1 MKKLL
6 AILFLFV
13 SSITFA
19 QHQFTTY
26 VTASGTDT
34 YSATISVPTIT
45 SYTTK
50 RIHIRFSN
58 PNAGASTLNITPSG
72 GSALGAIAIRAWDG
86 DSWEPL
92 VGGEIDSGQDYIVV
106 YNGTYFELYPSIGG
120 GEVGSGEFIYS
131 IQTISG
137 TTHTINAAA
146 IGDLNKWFI
155 YTNASGCTVTMD
167 EDVDEGRSV
176 VAQRGPTAGTVT
188 FQDDGTSTLTTA
200 SGDYDLEAVNRIA
213 SWTMQ
218 ASNNWHGVGELGP
231 AASGGTQDLQS
242 VLDEGSSATVSTAI
256 TAVSTVDGDDNIF
269 GVNDGTEAGRL
280 VTGKQSGE
288 GVAQIE
294 STVSSLG
301 SSVVSTRVS
310 ASSHYAEIIALN
322 SSANGS
328 SVTVDALADE
338 VVIKTD
344 NTTRITIDSDGSWD
358 QAGTT
363 PGTAGQ
369 GWISNGASSP
379 PTWQDISVTDG
390 DKGDITITGGV
401 WDIDAGSIGATELA
415 TISSSALAGKISDET
430 GTAGSIVLSG
440 SPALTGSPTAPTQ
453 SPGTDNT
460 TIATTAFVT
469 AAVAAGGGGGGITN
483 GAASNELMKSDGT
496 NAVSSGIFS
505 TASGEITTG
514 TWSGSDIG
522 FSRIAQGTAL
532 SVLGVAGNSTSD
544 NASIAAGT
552 DNQVM
557 RRSGTSIGFGAV
569 NIASSDAV
577 TGILPIAN
585 GGTGSST
592 APWIALTGTS
602 TITTPKLVGNM
613 LITENSGDAITAN
626 TVLHINAGTG
636 DTGLRVANASNQA
649 VVRVDETSLRLGT
662 GSSTRF
668 APAAFGSA
676 GVTGTGM
683 LIEGANFDYQI
694 PGVTQSSNIYYRIRT
709 VNTNFPAQ
717 NGISS
722 TFSEFNSGIVNTT
735 QTGWTWKHKREAY
748 TINSSGGSGTVIGLE
763 LASTETATTGIT
775 HYQFLAP
782 STTGLNG
789 FGTPNPT
796 ARLHVVGST
805 KLEGS
810 VTLPVA
816 GNGISIKEGT
826 NATMGTATLSAGTVT
841 VNTTAVTAN
850 SRIFL
855 TVNGGTLTNVGS
867 TYISAR
873 SAGTSFTI
881 TSTNVLDASNVA
893 WIIIEPAP

>member
-369 GWISNGASSP
+369 VWTSNGSGSS
-379 PTWQDISVTDG
+379 PTWQDIGGVSDG
-390 DKGDITITGGV
+390 DKGDITVSSSGSV
-401 WDIDAGSIGATELA
+401 WDIDANTVGATELS
-415 TISSSALAGKISDET
+415 TISSSALAGKITDET
-430 GTAGSIVLSG
+430 GSAGSLVFSG
-440 SPALTGSPTAPTQ
+440 SPALTGTPTVPTQ
-453 SPGTDNT
+453 SPGTNNT
-460 TIATTAFVT
+460 TIASTAYVDAAVT
-469 AAVAAGGGGGGITN
+469 AGSIPDGDKGDITVSGSGSTWTVDNSAITAAKIASMTSANLRTILSDESGTGNAYFQDGDIGTPSAGVATN
-483 GAASNELMKSDGT
+483 LTGLPL
-496 NAVSSGIFS
+496 
-505 TASGEITTG
+505 TTG
-514 TWSGSDIG
+514 
-522 FSRIAQGTAL
+522 
-532 SVLGVAGNSTSD
+532 
-544 NASIAAGT
+544 
-552 DNQVM
+552 
-557 RRSGTSIGFGAV
+557 
-569 NIASSDAV
+569 V

-649 VVRVDETSLRLGT
+649 VARVDETSLRLGT

-789 FGTPNPT
+789 FGTPTPT

-826 NATMGTATLSAGTVT
+826 NATMGTATLSSGTVT